1 MQFATAVLTDPS
13 IPVSARQNALNRIF
27 SDPGVPTSS
36 TTSSFWLQDP
46 RVFDRSPSPLPEEV
60 DVVIVG
66 SGITGASIARS
77 LLENGASPSIL
88 MLEARNVCSGATG
101 RNGGHILETAD
112 EYAEFADMF
121 GVEEA
126 KKLMRF
132 RLGHLSEMLAV
143 AKELGIAEE
152 SQARKVQFL
161 SVYFGEEPWKYALER
176 LRRFKADMPE
186 EAAEWTSFEGQEIP
200 KGFHLSRARGIVAGP
215 AGALW
220 PYKFVTG
227 VLEHLLEKYP
237 ENFRIEEQTSV
248 EEIETTST
256 FYKVK
261 TSRGTV
267 NARHVIHCTNAH
279 VSHLVPGL
287 RGRIFPVRGQ
297 MSAQTPGRSFP
308 IQGNDHSWIFN
319 YDRGF
324 DYLTQLPGGQMML
337 GGGFAQGEHGG
348 LEELG
353 IPTDSEMSMYIDIH
367 LSGALPAIF
376 GRKDWGGVS
385 GEPVQAMWTGNMAFS
400 SDGFPWVG
408 RLPESATGRPE
419 VGRGGEWVC
428 AAFGGEGMVQ
438 AWFSGR
444 ALASMLLAGDK
455 VLGQG
460 VDTDLEWFPRQL
472 LSSKERFD
480 TTGLPR
486 EIIDTSHRASL

>member
-77 LLENGASPSIL
+77 LLENGTSPSIL

-186 EAAEWTSFEGQEIP
+186 EAAEWISFEGEEIP
-200 KGFHLSRARGIVAGP
+200 RAS
-215 AGALW
+215 
-220 PYKFVTG
+220 
-227 VLEHLLEKYP
+227 
-237 ENFRIEEQTSV
+237 Q
-248 EEIETTST
+248 
-256 FYKVK
+256 
-261 TSRGTV
+261 
-267 NARHVIHCTNAH
+267 
-279 VSHLVPGL
+279 
-287 RGRIFPVRGQ
+287 
-297 MSAQTPGRSFP
+297 
-308 IQGNDHSWIFN
+308 
-319 YDRGF
+319 
-324 DYLTQLPGGQMML
+324 LT
-337 GGGFAQGEHGG
+337 
-348 LEELG
+348 
-353 IPTDSEMSMYIDIH
+353 
-367 LSGALPAIF
+367 
-376 GRKDWGGVS
+376 
-385 GEPVQAMWTGNMAFS
+385 
-400 SDGFPWVG
+400 
-408 RLPESATGRPE
+408 
-419 VGRGGEWVC
+419 
-428 AAFGGEGMVQ
+428 
-438 AWFSGR
+438 
-444 ALASMLLAGDK
+444 
-455 VLGQG
+455 
-460 VDTDLEWFPRQL
+460 L
-472 LSSKERFD
+472 LSS
-480 TTGLPR
+480 
-486 EIIDTSHRASL
+486 